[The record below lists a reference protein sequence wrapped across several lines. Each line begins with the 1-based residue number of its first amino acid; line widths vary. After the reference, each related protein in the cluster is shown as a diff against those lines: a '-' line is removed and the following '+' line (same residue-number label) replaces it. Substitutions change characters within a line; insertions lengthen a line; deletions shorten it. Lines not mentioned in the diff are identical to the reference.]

1 MTGPD
6 WKLIREEYITTN
18 VGYRKLSEKWGVSF
32 NTLKDRAKR
41 EMWFSKRERYR
52 ADVATETLRAVGD
65 YTIKSDA
72 DKLIKLKRA
81 SDSLADLINA
91 VLEDSGHLKRAYLDE
106 EGRPSFRYDVRS
118 IKELSSAI
126 KDLAATVK
134 GLYERSADGE
144 NTGGVIVLPP
154 REDIK

>member
-106 EGRPSFRYDVRS
+106 EGRPSFIHDITS
-118 IKELSSAI
+118 
-126 KDLAATVK
+126 T
-134 GLYERSADGE
+134 
-144 NTGGVIVLPP
+144 NTGAYSSGAPTQKICPLPTFFITAQ
-154 REDIK
+154 DSSK